1 MKFLE
6 LIKKAN
12 QKLVLEADAPPPDAA
27 PPGDVTGGDQGAEA
41 PAAAAPAPEQ
51 PETKIDTPASI
62 VRLTRLL
69 KQALTIKM
77 SDDDVYFITQ
87 LPEINENNAIAV
99 EKMMIP
105 VMKKYVNTRDMEA
118 VEDEENL
125 NGPLQG
131 RKDTYAYPK
140 YGNEGRVLTPG
151 ETST

>member
-87 LPEINENNAIAV
+87 LPEINENTAIAV

-105 VMKKYVNTRDMEA
+105 VMIKYVNTRDMEA

-151 ETST
+151 ETAT

>member
-27 PPGDVTGGDQGAEA
+27 PPGDVTGDDQGAEA
-41 PAAAAPAPEQ
+41 PAAAPAPEQ

-151 ETST
+151 ETAT

>member
-1 MKFLE
+1 
-6 LIKKAN
+6 
-12 QKLVLEADAPPPDAA
+12 
-27 PPGDVTGGDQGAEA
+27 
-41 PAAAAPAPEQ
+41 
-51 PETKIDTPASI
+51 
-62 VRLTRLL
+62 
-69 KQALTIKM
+69 M

-151 ETST
+151 ETAT